1 MPRQEYY
8 EHGSPAVLGQF
19 HYKTLIIISNI
30 SPCVNTFYEIFYFFH
45 FFSCFYISFKD
56 GENSKTDYSIGLVP
70 YKTLPFKKI
79 RFFAYKYLTFT
90 DQWYIIV
97 SEGD

>member
-30 SPCVNTFYEIFYFFH
+30 SPCVNTFYEIFIFF
-45 FFSCFYISFKD
+45 ISFKD
-56 GENSKTDYSIGLVP
+56 RKNSKTDYSIGLVL

-90 DQWYIIV
+90 DQWYIII

>member
-30 SPCVNTFYEIFYFFH
+30 SPCVNTFYEIFYSFH
-45 FFSCFYISFKD
+45 VFKYPLKM
-56 GENSKTDYSIGLVP
+56 GEFKKTDYSIGLTS

-79 RFFAYKYLTFT
+79 RFFAYKYLTFS
-90 DQWYIIV
+90 DQKYIII

>member
-30 SPCVNTFYEIFYFFH
+30 SPCVNTFYEIFYSFH
-45 FFSCFYISFKD
+45 AFKYPLKM
-56 GENSKTDYSIGLVP
+56 GKIQKTDYSIGLAS

-79 RFFAYKYLTFT
+79 IFFAYKYLTFS
-90 DQWYIIV
+90 DQKYIIV